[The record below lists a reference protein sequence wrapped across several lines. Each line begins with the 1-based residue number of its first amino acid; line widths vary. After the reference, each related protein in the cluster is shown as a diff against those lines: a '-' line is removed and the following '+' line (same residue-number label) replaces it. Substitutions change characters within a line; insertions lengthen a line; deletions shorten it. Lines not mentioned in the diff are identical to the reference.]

1 MAVKCANIVVALGL
15 LLGCGAVASLG
26 RAGDAGEPSQVTA
39 APTSDTPGAGGNGGV
54 STSIP
59 APPNAPTATAATSIT
74 ATGFSANWN
83 ASGGATGYRLDV
95 ATDSGFTNFV
105 ATYNNRDVGNV
116 TTYAVSGLTGGT
128 TYYYRLRAYNGSAT
142 SGNSNTITVTT
153 VPAAPTATAATSIT
167 ATGFSGNW
175 NAATGA
181 TGYRLDVA
189 TNSGFTSFV
198 TGYNDRNVSN
208 VTTYAVS
215 GLSAST
221 TYYYR
226 VRAYNGAGTSGNSGT
241 ITVTTVPAAPTATA
255 ATSITAAGFSANW
268 NASTGATGYRLDV
281 ATNSGF
287 TSFVTGY
294 NDRNVNNVT
303 TYAVSGL
310 TAGTTYY
317 YRVRAYNGT
326 GTGGNSGTITVTTVP
341 PAPTATAASSITA
354 IGFSANWSAAT
365 GATGYRLDV
374 AVDSFFTNFVAGYSN
389 LNVGAPTTQSVSG
402 LNPATVY
409 YYRVRAYN
417 GAGTSGDSNTVTVTT
432 LPALP
437 TVSTTPV
444 TSATSTTAAGGG
456 DIMSDGG
463 ATVTVRGVCWSTSA
477 NPTTGD
483 AYTTDGGGTGTF
495 GSSLTGLA
503 AGTTYHVRAYATN
516 TAGAGYGDDRTFATL
531 AVHTVTFVAGA
542 HGTLSGTPGQ
552 TVDHG
557 SDCTAVTAV
566 PDLGHHF
573 TGWTGDHVG
582 SDNPLTVTNV
592 TADMTIT
599 ANFAI
604 DTHTVTFVAG
614 AHGSLAGTTSQT
626 VDYGADCTAVTA
638 TADDGYH
645 FVNWTG
651 TGGGASTDNPLT
663 IASVTQDLTI
673 TANFTVVT
681 CDVTFSAEQGGTVRG
696 AAAQVVPY
704 GGSTAPVTAVAA
716 DGWQFMR
723 WTGTNAFETQQNPLT
738 LTDVRRNTAIAA
750 TFAILPPEPVDTGE
764 TPSLSSEPNTPAG
777 NNMPD
782 LRLTIAVSPTGPAAG
797 GTVATGDVVP
807 FELAVENVGA
817 GGATDVRVVV
827 PIPDSME
834 YVSARVLVAE
844 SAQTASV
851 QVEFDGQNVI
861 VYVGDVPAGHTV
873 ATELMLRAK
882 TSGVAAV
889 AAQVHSTEQEAPVA
903 AQPAAEIV
911 VEDEYFLIQST
922 SRPGGC
928 GLPGLF
934 PLFTLVGLLGL
945 RRYGGGGV

>member
-1 MAVKCANIVVALGL
+1 MSGLTTRHVTYSALATWAIVLLAVVPSAIA
-15 LLGCGAVASLG
+15 CGPPTVTTTAVSN
-26 RAGDAGEPSQVTA
+26 V
-39 APTSDTPGAGGNGGV
+39 
-54 STSIP
+54 
-59 APPNAPTATAATSIT
+59 TATAATS
-74 ATGFSANWN
+74 G
-83 ASGGATGYRLDV
+83 
-95 ATDSGFTNFV
+95 
-105 ATYNNRDVGNV
+105 GNV
-116 TTYAVSGLTGGT
+116 TSTYSSVTARGVCWNTTGTPTTANSKTVDGTGLGVFTSSLTGLTPGT
-128 TYYYRLRAYNGSAT
+128 TYYLRAYAT
-142 SGNSNTITVTT
+142 DSCTTAYGTQVSFTT

-167 ATGFSGNW
+167 ATSFSANW
-175 NAATGA
+175 NASTGA

-215 GLSAST
+215 GL
-221 TYYYR
+221 
-226 VRAYNGAGTSGNSGT
+226 
-241 ITVTTVPAAPTATA
+241 
-255 ATSITAAGFSANW
+255 
-268 NASTGATGYRLDV
+268 
-281 ATNSGF
+281 
-287 TSFVTGY
+287 
-294 NDRNVNNVT
+294 
-303 TYAVSGL
+303 

-326 GTGGNSGTITVTTVP
+326 GTSGNSGTITVTTVP

-354 IGFSANWSAAT
+354 SSFSANWNAAT

-374 AVDSFFTNFVAGYSN
+374 ATDSIFTNFVAGYSN
-389 LNVGAPTTQSVSG
+389 LNVGAPTTQPVSG

-409 YYRVRAYN
+409 YYRVRACN
-417 GAGTSGDSNTVTVTT
+417 GAGTSGNSNTVTVTT

-444 TSATSTTAAGGG
+444 TSATSTTANGGG
-456 DIMSDGG
+456 DITADGG

-483 AYTTDGGGTGTF
+483 SQTTDGGGTGTF

-516 TAGAGYGDDRTFATL
+516 TAGTGYGDDRTFATL

-542 HGTLSGTPGQ
+542 HGSLSGTPGQ

-557 SDCTAVTAV
+557 SNCTAATAL
-566 PDLGHHF
+566 PDLGYHF
-573 TGWTGDHVG
+573 TGWTGDYVG
-582 SDNPLTVTNV
+582 SDNPLTVSNV
-592 TADMTIT
+592 TADLTIT
-599 ANFAI
+599 ANFAL

-614 AHGSLAGTTSQT
+614 AHGSLTGTLSQT
-626 VDYGADCTAVTA
+626 VEYGTNCTAVTA

-645 FVNWTG
+645 LVNWTG
-651 TGGGASTDNPLT
+651 TGGFASTDDPLT

-673 TANFTVVT
+673 TANFTVVL

-704 GGSTAPVTAVAA
+704 GGSTTPVTAVAA
-716 DGWQFMR
+716 EGWQFVR
-723 WTGTNAFETQQNPLT
+723 WTGTNASETQQNPLT
-738 LTDVRRNTAIAA
+738 LTDVRRNMAIAA

-764 TPSLSSEPNTPAG
+764 TPSPSSEPNTPAG

-797 GTVATGDVVP
+797 GTVATGDVVS

-827 PIPDSME
+827 PIPDNME
-834 YVSARVLVAE
+834 YVSARVLADE
-844 SAQTASV
+844 SAQAAQV
-851 QVEFDGQNVI
+851 HVEFDGQNVV
-861 VYVGDVPAGHTV
+861 VYVGNVAPGHKV
-873 ATELMLRAK
+873 GAELMLRAK
-882 TSGVAAV
+882 TSGLAAV
-889 AAQVHSTEQEAPVA
+889 AAQVHSTEQETPVV
-903 AQPAAEIV
+903 AQSAAELV
-911 VEDEYFLIQST
+911 VEDEYYLIQST

>member
-1 MAVKCANIVVALGL
+1 MNPRSILVCAESMAVKCANIVVALGL

-142 SGNSNTITVTT
+142 SGNSN
-153 VPAAPTATAATSIT
+153 
-167 ATGFSGNW
+167 
-175 NAATGA
+175 
-181 TGYRLDVA
+181 
-189 TNSGFTSFV
+189 
-198 TGYNDRNVSN
+198 
-208 VTTYAVS
+208 
-215 GLSAST
+215 
-221 TYYYR
+221 
-226 VRAYNGAGTSGNSGT
+226 T

-614 AHGSLAGTTSQT
+614 AHGSLQGTSPQTVNYGANCTVVTPVPDLGYHFTGWTGDYVGTDNPLTVTNVTADMTITANFAIDTHTVTFVAGAHGSLAGTTSQT